1 MPSQLRRRPEATIY
15 AIDSKPTPDDRHV
28 CVIWLSHAGF
38 VMGADGHPVEAEP
51 SPASVVAEVAEKH
64 LCARLF
70 PPGRHCMSRVQIDE
84 ISSLQR
90 GLETLPDMKSVIA
103 HHESIVLATPVF
115 DGRLPSIAAEALTT
129 GGPYDLTGITVLPV
143 ITLADSTGELGDA
156 LLDDLRAALPGAT
169 LVEPLALLGET
180 HEEIAPQ
187 LTPQLD
193 ELIKG

>member
-1 MPSQLRRRPEATIY
+1 MHL
-15 AIDSKPTPDDRHV
+15 IDSKPTPDDRHV
-28 CVIWLSHAGF
+28 CVVWLSRAGF
-38 VMGADGHPVEAEP
+38 VMGADGRPVEAEP

-64 LCARLF
+64 LCARFF

-115 DGRLPSIAAEALTT
+115 DGRLPGIVTEALTT

-143 ITLADSTGELGDA
+143 ITLADSTGEVREA
-156 LLDDLRAALPGAT
+156 LFTDLREALPGAT
-169 LVEPLALLGET
+169 LAEPLALLGET
-180 HEEIAPQ
+180 PEEISPQ
-187 LTPQLD
+187 LTPRLD
-193 ELIKG
+193 ELIK